1 MTEQVFWVGD
11 DDAGKRIDAY
21 LSERLTGV
29 TRSMVQNW
37 IEQGN
42 VCKTKKKPVKKNYK
56 LATGEQ
62 ILVQMPEPQTVEI
75 MPEDIPLDI
84 VYEDSDIIV
93 VNKARGMV
101 VHPAVG
107 NWSGTLVN
115 ALMYHCGDSL
125 SGINGEIRP
134 GIVHRIDK
142 DTSGLLVVAKN
153 DLAHQSLAEQIA
165 CHAAAREYQAIVVGA
180 PREDTGTIDRPIGR
194 HKIDRKKMAIVP
206 DGRRAVTH
214 YQVMERYRG
223 YARMK
228 FQLETGRTH
237 QIRVHMA
244 SIGHPIIGDP
254 LYGLKKDRFGY
265 LDGQCLH
272 AYRLSLDH
280 PRTGKRMVFE
290 APLPAYFTEI
300 LEKMVREYG
309 EI

>member
-1 MTEQVFWVGD
+1 MNEQIFAVLPEQE
-11 DDAGKRIDAY
+11 GKRIDAFICEQ
-21 LSERLTGV
+21 LDGI

-37 IEQGN
+37 IEQGH
-42 VCKTKKKPVKKNYK
+42 VTLVSGKTVKKNYK
-56 LATGEQ
+56 VSAGDEV
-62 ILVQMPEPQTVEI
+62 IVQVPEPQSVEI
-75 MPEDIPLDI
+75 EPENIPIDI
-84 VYEDSDIIV
+84 VYEDEDIIV

-107 NWSGTLVN
+107 NWNGTLVN
-115 ALMYHCGDSL
+115 ALMYHCGDRL

-165 CHAAAREYQAIVVGA
+165 CHSATREYQAIVVGA
-180 PREDTGTIDRPIGR
+180 PREDQGTIDQPIGR
-194 HKIDRKKMAIVP
+194 HKVDRKKMAIVP
-206 DGRRAVTH
+206 DGRHAVTH
-214 YQVMERYRG
+214 YQVLKRFRG
-223 YARMK
+223 YSLLA

-254 LYGLKKDRFGY
+254 LYGLKKDRFSS

-272 AYRLSLDH
+272 AWRLSLDH
-280 PRTGKRMVFE
+280 PRTGERMVFE
-290 APLPAYFTEI
+290 APLPEYFTAI
-300 LEKMVREYG
+300 LNKMVQENG
-309 EI
+309 

>member
-1 MTEQVFWVGD
+1 MNEQIFAVLPEQE
-11 DDAGKRIDAY
+11 GKRIDAFVCEQ
-21 LSERLTGV
+21 LDGI

-37 IEQGN
+37 IEQGH
-42 VCKTKKKPVKKNYK
+42 VTLASGKTIKKNYK
-56 LATGEQ
+56 VNAGDEV
-62 ILVQMPEPQTVEI
+62 IVQMPEPQSVEI
-75 MPEDIPLDI
+75 EPENIPIDI
-84 VYEDSDIIV
+84 VYEDEDIIV

-107 NWSGTLVN
+107 NWNGTLVN
-115 ALMYHCGDSL
+115 ALMYHCGDRL

-165 CHAAAREYQAIVVGA
+165 CHSAAREYQAIVVGA
-180 PREDTGTIDRPIGR
+180 PREDQGTIDQPIGR
-194 HKIDRKKMAIVP
+194 HKVDRKKMAIVP
-206 DGRRAVTH
+206 EGRHAVTH
-214 YQVMERYRG
+214 YQVLKRFRG
-223 YARMK
+223 YSLLA

-254 LYGLKKDRFGY
+254 LYGLKKDRFSS

-272 AYRLSLDH
+272 AWRLSLDH
-280 PRTGKRMVFE
+280 PRTGERMVFE
-290 APLPAYFTEI
+290 APLPEYFTAI
-300 LEKMVREYG
+300 LNKMVQENG
-309 EI
+309 

>member
-1 MTEQVFWVGD
+1 MNEQIFAVLPEQE
-11 DDAGKRIDAY
+11 GKRIDAFVC
-21 LSERLTGV
+21 ERLDGI

-37 IEQGN
+37 IEQGH
-42 VCKTKKKPVKKNYK
+42 VTLASRKTVKKNYK
-56 LATGEQ
+56 VSAGDEV
-62 ILVQMPEPQTVEI
+62 IVQVPEPQSVEI
-75 MPEDIPLDI
+75 EPENIPIDI
-84 VYEDSDIIV
+84 VYEDEDIIV

-107 NWSGTLVN
+107 NWNGTLVN
-115 ALMYHCGDSL
+115 ALMYHCGDRL

-165 CHAAAREYQAIVVGA
+165 CHSAAREYQAIVVGA
-180 PREDTGTIDRPIGR
+180 PREDQGTIDQPIGR
-194 HKIDRKKMAIVP
+194 HKVDRKKMAIVP
-206 DGRRAVTH
+206 DGRHAVTH
-214 YQVMERYRG
+214 YQVLKRFRG
-223 YARMK
+223 YSLLA

-254 LYGLKKDRFGY
+254 LYGLKKDRFSS

-272 AYRLSLDH
+272 AWRLSLDH
-280 PRTGKRMVFE
+280 PRTGERMVFE
-290 APLPAYFTEI
+290 APLPEYFTAI
-300 LEKMVREYG
+300 LNKMVQENG
-309 EI
+309 

>member
-1 MTEQVFWVGD
+1 MNEQIFAVLPEQE
-11 DDAGKRIDAY
+11 GKRIDAFVCEQ
-21 LSERLTGV
+21 LDGI

-37 IEQGN
+37 IEQGHITLASG
-42 VCKTKKKPVKKNYK
+42 KAVKKNYK
-56 LATGEQ
+56 VSTGDEV
-62 ILVQMPEPQTVEI
+62 IVQVPEPQSVEI
-75 MPEDIPLDI
+75 EPENIPIDI
-84 VYEDSDIIV
+84 VYEDEDIIV

-107 NWSGTLVN
+107 NWNGTLVN
-115 ALMYHCGDSL
+115 ALMYHCGDRL

-165 CHAAAREYQAIVVGA
+165 CHSAAREYQAIVVGA
-180 PREDTGTIDRPIGR
+180 PREDQGTIDQPIGR
-194 HKIDRKKMAIVP
+194 HKVDRKKMAIVP
-206 DGRRAVTH
+206 DGRHAVTH
-214 YQVMERYRG
+214 YQVLKRFRG
-223 YARMK
+223 YSLLA

-254 LYGLKKDRFGY
+254 LYGLKKDRFSN

-272 AYRLSLDH
+272 AWRLSLDH
-280 PRTGKRMVFE
+280 PRTGERMVFE
-290 APLPAYFTEI
+290 APLPEYFTAI
-300 LEKMVREYG
+300 LNKMVQENG
-309 EI
+309 

>member
-1 MTEQVFWVGD
+1 MNEQIFAVLPEQE
-11 DDAGKRIDAY
+11 GKRIDAFVCEQ
-21 LSERLTGV
+21 LDGI

-37 IEQGN
+37 IEQGH
-42 VCKTKKKPVKKNYK
+42 VTLASGKTIKKNYK
-56 LATGEQ
+56 VNAGDAV
-62 ILVQMPEPQTVEI
+62 IVQMPEPQSVEI
-75 MPEDIPLDI
+75 EPENIPIDI
-84 VYEDSDIIV
+84 VYEDEDIIV

-107 NWSGTLVN
+107 NWNGTLVN
-115 ALMYHCGDSL
+115 ALMYHCGDRL

-165 CHAAAREYQAIVVGA
+165 CHSAAREYQAIVVGA
-180 PREDTGTIDRPIGR
+180 PREDQGTIAQPIGR
-194 HKIDRKKMAIVP
+194 HKVDRKKMAIVP
-206 DGRRAVTH
+206 EGRHAVTH
-214 YQVMERYRG
+214 YQVLKRFRG
-223 YARMK
+223 YSLLA

-254 LYGLKKDRFGY
+254 LYGLKKDRFSS

-272 AYRLSLDH
+272 AWRLSLDH
-280 PRTGKRMVFE
+280 PRTGERMVFE
-290 APLPAYFTEI
+290 APLPEYFTAI
-300 LEKMVREYG
+300 LNKMVQENG
-309 EI
+309 